1 MSSIEKLTPMHG
13 EATANDD
20 SLAGGHEN
28 HSVSPVTKRKG
39 SAWFSFRNI
48 GAIYVWLLLIVVFSI
63 WAPHTFPQYATIREV
78 LNENA
83 IVGLAALSLVLPLAS
98 GVFDLSIGWNLG
110 LCNVVCAWLIVT
122 AKIPIGEAILITV
135 GLSLLVGVMN
145 GIVVVAAKI
154 DAFIGTLATGFLLL
168 AGITLV
174 AGQTDIVGQ
183 QLDGGFFYD
192 ISNTQVGGIALP
204 VFYMVVVAALI
215 WIVLE
220 FTVVGRWLY
229 AVGFNPEAARLAGIP
244 VRKLQFMVL
253 LTSAVIAGGVAGV
266 ATTSQISSGD
276 SGVGSPYLLAAFAA
290 AFLGATQLKRGRFN
304 AWGTLIAVL
313 LLGTG
318 TVGLGLATTASW
330 APSVF
335 TGVVL
340 LLALGVTKAETA
352 G

>member
-1 MSSIEKLTPMHG
+1 MSSTEKMTPNRSTESSLG
-13 EATANDD
+13 EAST
-20 SLAGGHEN
+20 SGGGN
-28 HSVSPVTKRKG
+28 HGTSSAIKRKG

-63 WAPHTFPQYATIREV
+63 WAPNTFPQYATIRQV

-83 IVGLAALSLVLPLAS
+83 IIGLAALSLVLPLAS

-122 AKIPIGEAILITV
+122 GKFPIGEAILLTV

-174 AGQTDIVGQ
+174 AGQSNIVGS
-183 QLDGGFFYD
+183 QLDVGFFYD
-192 ISNTQVGGIALP
+192 ISNAQIAGISLP
-204 VFYMVVVAALI
+204 VIYMVVVAALI
-215 WIVLE
+215 WMVLE
-220 FTVVGRWLY
+220 FTVLGRWLY

-244 VRKLQFMVL
+244 VRKLRFMVL

-290 AFLGATQLKRGRFN
+290 AFLGATQLKHGRFN

-340 LLALGVTKAETA
+340 ILALGVTKAENA
-352 G
+352 A